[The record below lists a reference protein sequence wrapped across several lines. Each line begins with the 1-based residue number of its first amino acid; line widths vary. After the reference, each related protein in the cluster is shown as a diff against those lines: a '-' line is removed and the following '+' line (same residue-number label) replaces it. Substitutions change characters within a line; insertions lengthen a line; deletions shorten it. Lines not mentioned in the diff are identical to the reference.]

1 MSMTIFFF
9 LILGFLV
16 EHIEYYNPKLGEKKE
31 GKKKKKTSRANKY
44 FTLDRLNFI
53 FKVGN
58 HLKCLSVRSNSPTQR
73 PLNQHPVFQFISTP
87 RIKVSGIQ
95 ILL

>member
-31 GKKKKKTSRANKY
+31 GKKKKKKPAGPTS
-44 FTLDRLNFI
+44 TLL
-53 FKVGN
+53 
-58 HLKCLSVRSNSPTQR
+58 
-73 PLNQHPVFQFISTP
+73 
-87 RIKVSGIQ
+87 
-95 ILL
+95 